1 MRLEEALDHV
11 AALRTSGTYE
21 PDRRLAEN
29 AGGERAVVE
38 ILMLVADPHIRLDHR
53 ERIYADLVAS
63 RALLLEKRDPRIVD
77 LIFWGEHVASLQAG
91 KRRGRIETFYFVRA
105 MEATCRR
112 CSFDMLPVMGKLDEL
127 GKVWAARDYA
137 AAFRILS
144 ADVVELEPPGE
155 TPDELGP
162 KG

>member
-11 AALRTSGTYE
+11 AALRAEGTFE
-21 PDRRLAEN
+21 SDRRLAES

-38 ILMLVADPHIRLDHR
+38 ILMLVADPQIRLDHR

-63 RALLLEKRDPRIVD
+63 RALLIEKRDPRIVD

-91 KRRGRIETFYFVRA
+91 KRRGRIETFYFARA

-112 CSFDMLPVMGKLDEL
+112 CGFDLLQAMGKLDEL
-127 GKVWAARDYA
+127 GKAWAARDYA
-137 AAFRILS
+137 ETFRLLS
-144 ADVVELEPPGE
+144 PDVVELEPPGE
-155 TPDELGP
+155 APDELGT
-162 KG
+162 KS

>member
-1 MRLEEALDHV
+1 
-11 AALRTSGTYE
+11 
-21 PDRRLAEN
+21 
-29 AGGERAVVE
+29 
-38 ILMLVADPHIRLDHR
+38 MLVADPQIRSEHR
-53 ERIYADLVAS
+53 ERIYADLEAS
-63 RALLLEKRDPRIVD
+63 RALLLETADPRIVD

-112 CSFDMLPVMGKLDEL
+112 CGFELLPAMGTLDGL

-137 AAFRILS
+137 ATYRILS

-155 TPDELGP
+155 SPPELGP
-162 KG
+162 QK